1 MDTTTTSEQI
11 QKIQSGDT
19 NAFKQIIEDY
29 KRLVAHIVSR
39 LINNTADR
47 EDLCQEVFV
56 KVYQNIHKFR
66 HQCKLSTWIGKI
78 TYNTCINY
86 LQKKRAVLFE
96 DIAKDQ
102 SIDSVEG
109 SQYTPHDLMESS
121 DISDKLQTEI
131 NQLSNTFRTIITLYH
146 LQEMSYKEIGQVMD
160 LPEGTVKS
168 YLFRARRK
176 LRENWESKYQE
187 EESCVANM

>member
-1 MDTTTTSEQI
+1 
-11 QKIQSGDT
+11 
-19 NAFKQIIEDY
+19 
-29 KRLVAHIVSR
+29 
-39 LINNTADR
+39 
-47 EDLCQEVFV
+47 
-56 KVYQNIHKFR
+56 
-66 HQCKLSTWIGKI
+66 
-78 TYNTCINY
+78 
-86 LQKKRAVLFE
+86 
-96 DIAKDQ
+96 
-102 SIDSVEG
+102 
-109 SQYTPHDLMESS
+109 MESS

-131 NQLSNTFRTIITLYH
+131 NQLSETFRTIITLYH